1 MCEFFHVKSV
11 KTFLAFKSKNAALY
25 PDQSLKVR
33 NRLDPDPQ
41 LLQPL
46 SFKRKRPFILSWTV
60 DCVRSDQHRLH
71 EPAHEGAGGSHHQ
84 PQEALQ
90 ARPQPSHQQVSQKTI
105 FII

>member
-1 MCEFFHVKSV
+1 M
-11 KTFLAFKSKNAALY
+11 
-25 PDQSLKVR
+25 
-33 NRLDPDPQ
+33 
-41 LLQPL
+41 
-46 SFKRKRPFILSWTV
+46 

-105 FII
+105 FNKKKKKSVSSARVILHANLLFHPFNVKKIFFPELTLISL

>member
-1 MCEFFHVKSV
+1 M
-11 KTFLAFKSKNAALY
+11 
-25 PDQSLKVR
+25 
-33 NRLDPDPQ
+33 
-41 LLQPL
+41 
-46 SFKRKRPFILSWTV
+46 